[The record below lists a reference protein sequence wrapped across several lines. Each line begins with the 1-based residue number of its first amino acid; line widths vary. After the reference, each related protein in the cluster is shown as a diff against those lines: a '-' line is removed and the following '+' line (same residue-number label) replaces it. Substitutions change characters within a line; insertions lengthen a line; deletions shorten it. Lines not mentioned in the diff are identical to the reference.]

1 MSKKLFLA
9 VLLIAALV
17 LSACTAA
24 PPPAEEPAAEEPAAE
39 EPAAEEPAAEEP
51 AEEPAA
57 EEPAE
62 EEPADEEPAAEG
74 EAVTLTMGSWRVDDV
89 EQMNT
94 ILAAFTAEHPNI
106 TIQFDPTN
114 PPEYNAALRTQL
126 EAGTAPDLFY
136 LRSFATS
143 RQLFEEGFLVPLDDL
158 EGLQENFSEA
168 NLSAWATED
177 GVPYGV
183 PMIAVSHGVYY
194 NVDLFNEVGVE
205 VPETWEELLTV
216 AQTIQDAGY
225 TPIANASGD
234 EWTIAE
240 IVFMN
245 LAPNFIGGR
254 EGRLAY
260 LEGQRCFNDENT
272 VAAFQAV
279 ADIAP
284 FLPDGQE
291 ALTYYDSQQ
300 LFLLGEAA
308 MWFGGSWD
316 IPFFESEAPDFEW
329 SIFPVPAP
337 EGQDQEYVTFHLDA
351 GMGINAASEN
361 QEAARTFLEWMTTAD
376 FATLLG
382 NELPGFFPIHNQAP
396 PLDNEHAATF
406 IGFNEGR
413 ETDVRWAWPVLLD
426 GAPDGYTLMQNGA
439 IAVINGDMTP
449 QEAADA
455 LQDGLAEWYEPAQTC
470 GG

>member
-1 MSKKLFLA
+1 MTKKLFLA
-9 VLLIAALV
+9 FLLIAALM
-17 LSACTAA
+17 LSACQPAA
-24 PPPAEEPAAEEPAAE
+24 PAEEPAAEEPAVE

-62 EEPADEEPAAEG
+62 EEPAEEPAAEG
-74 EAVTLTMGSWRVDDV
+74 EVVTLTMGSWRVDDV
-89 EQMNT
+89 EQMNR

-106 TIQFDPTN
+106 TIEFDPTN

-136 LRSFATS
+136 LRSFSTS

-158 EGLQENFSEA
+158 PGLRENFSEA
-168 NLSAWATED
+168 SLSAWSTED
-177 GVPYGV
+177 GTPYGV
-183 PMIAVSHGVYY
+183 PMIAVSHGIYY
-194 NVDLFNEVGVE
+194 NVDLFDQLDLE
-205 VPETWEELLTV
+205 VPQTWEELIQV
-216 AQTIQDAGY
+216 AQTIQNDGY
-225 TPIANASGD
+225 IPFANASGE

-245 LAPNFIGGR
+245 IAPNFIGGR

-260 LEGQRCFNDENT
+260 LSGERCFNDENV

-284 FLPDGQE
+284 YLPDGQE

-316 IPFFESEAPDFEW
+316 IPFFESEEPDFEW
-329 SIFPVPAP
+329 SIFPVPPP
-337 EGQDQEYVTFHLDA
+337 EGQEQAYVTFHLDA
-351 GMGINAASEN
+351 GMGINAASPH
-361 QEAARTFLEWMTTAD
+361 QEEARVFLEWMTTPA
-376 FATLLG
+376 FAELLG
-382 NELPGFFPIHNQAP
+382 NELPGFFPIHNEAP
-396 PLDNEHAATF
+396 PLTNEHAATF
-406 IGFNEGR
+406 MSFNEDR

-426 GAPDGYTLMQNGA
+426 GSPDGYTLMQNGA
-439 IAVINGDMTP
+439 IAVINGQMTP

-455 LQDGLAEWYEPAQTC
+455 LQEGLAQWFEPAQTC
-470 GG
+470 GQ